1 MRSKLA
7 AILLVVLAFPALA
20 QTRTAPEP
28 GRTYRV
34 GFAQI
39 VDHPALNATRQGFID
54 GLKAGGFEVGRNLVL
69 DYQNAQGDPGTARN
83 IIEKFLADKVDLLAP
98 CTTPVVQA
106 AIRITKGGK
115 TPVVFGCITNP
126 VQTGVLPGLDK
137 PTGTNVTGF
146 YTIPPVRRNFDL
158 FVAIKPGM
166 KTIGTIWNSGE
177 TNSEAMNKLA
187 AAEAERRGI
196 KWQVVTVTSSAE
208 IRNAAEALVGK
219 VDAIITPQD
228 NTVASAYEA
237 LIKTAREARIP
248 WFSLDVLAVER
259 GAIAGMAQHQYQNGV
274 DGGAGAA
281 RPGPGI
287 GARGGGR
294 GVRDARESRRSQS
307 RRPQRAAGHRQAS
320 EQGVRSVAAELLSQV
335 GREVDA
341 LDAGKA
347 PALELRLHRHRVGGI
362 ERELAGVQAGDIGAR
377 EA

>member
-7 AILLVVLAFPALA
+7 AILLVVFAFPALA
-20 QTRTAPEP
+20 QTRAAPEP

-274 DGGAGAA
+274 DWARKVAVPVLLGRDPGSVLAVEAEVFEMHVNLAA
-281 RPGPGI
+281 
-287 GARGGGR
+287 AK
-294 GVRDARESRRSQS
+294 
-307 RRPQRAAGHRQAS
+307 AAGLSVPPDIVKQAS
-320 EQGVRSVAAELLSQV
+320 KVFGQ
-335 GREVDA
+335 
-341 LDAGKA
+341 
-347 PALELRLHRHRVGGI
+347 
-362 ERELAGVQAGDIGAR
+362 
-377 EA
+377 